1 MTDFERIKRSCLK
14 RGELWEDPDFP
25 ATQASVFYH
34 QKPPFQFVWKRPKEV
49 CNRPV
54 FVHDTPTQFDITPG
68 KMGDKWLV
76 SCLGVLYLTKGLFYR
91 VVPADQT
98 FSTDYAGVF
107 RFRLWWCGEWV
118 EVMVDDRMPTVNG
131 KLAFLQ
137 SQYSDQFW
145 PGLLEKAYAKLH
157 GSYEAL
163 KYGTFLDGLADLT
176 GGITESINIRQD
188 PTTCGRMLN
197 KLLEMTSLITCTV
210 QTSTTPQIFD
220 SCLKQMWKLLN
231 LVVNTFPCNL
241 VAAIEPSFSSDSC
254 RLLRNANDI
263 CCFELVSLEQYL
275 WIVLETELINML
287 LVVCWQIRT
296 PTEKLANGIQI
307 GTNYRLYS
315 TERVE
320 TFCGEPVQL
329 VKLRNPLST
338 GGDYVG
344 AWSRD
349 SAEWDEV
356 PPHEKD
362 RLGTRYTAD
371 GEFWILYSDF
381 VKTFTHL
388 EVVHL
393 DNETSRDE
401 PSLHHKHTW
410 QMRIYQGSWQRGVT
424 AGGCRNNP
432 DTFHINPQLHLILSE
447 MEEVIISLNQHS
459 IMEPKV
465 IGFTA
470 YSLPKNTGESAGR
483 QFFKK
488 NKSLVNSQYTNSRQ
502 VSQRYQFEQGGYLI
516 LPTTFEPAQESSF
529 TLRVY
534 SCKPLKLKL
543 LDTTPSLIKSAIM
556 KAPLNAVDGK
566 NFSQYESV
574 FLQLADEH
582 RTVNSFELQ
591 ELLDAC
597 LPNDYIK
604 SCACMEVCRQIVITL
619 DPVGN
624 GRLKFS
630 DFKDLMCSLKCWQTA
645 FKNHTKEKTGILKAE
660 RLKDALLEVGFQLS
674 TDVLSI
680 LILKYM
686 RKDGTLR
693 FGDFVSAILHLT
705 VSFSTF
711 DSKDP
716 LQNGTVKLTLAELSH
731 FLSSCLNFRLNV
743 SFLVQLSQFSSTV
756 SIFVSLSDFSA
767 GCLIFRPAVSIFVSL
782 SQFSAGCLIFRP
794 AVSIFGWMS
803 HFSSN
808 CLNFRLVVSIFV
820 SSHFSA
826 GCLIFRPAVSIF
838 GWMSQFS
845 SRCLNFRLVV
855 SIFGW
860 MSHFSSSCLNFRLD
874 VSFFVQLSQFSS
886 SCLNFRLVSFFGW
899 MSHFSSSCLNFR
911 LDVSIFVSLS
921 QFSSR
926 CLNFRLDVSF
936 FVQLSQF
943 SAGCLIF
950 RPAVSIF
957 LSQFSAGCLNF
968 RLVVSFFG
976 WMSHFWSSFLNFRL
990 VVSIFGWMSHFS
1002 SRCLNFRLVVSIF
1015 VSLSHF
1021 SAGCLISRPAVSI
1034 FV

>member
-1 MTDFERIKRSCLK
+1 MTDFDRIKRACLK
-14 RGELWEDPDFP
+14 KGELWEDPDFP
-25 ATQASVFYH
+25 ATQSSVFYH
-34 QKPPFQFVWKRPKEV
+34 QKPPFQFTWKRPKEL
-49 CNRPV
+49 CARPV
-54 FVHDTPTQFDITPG
+54 FVHDAPTQFDVSAG

-98 FSTDYAGVF
+98 FSNSDYAGVF

-118 EVMVDDRMPTVNG
+118 EVLVDDRLPTVTG

-137 SQYSDQFW
+137 SQHSDQFW

-163 KYGTFLDGLADLT
+163 KYGTLLDGLADLT

-188 PTTCGRMLN
+188 STTCGRMLN
-197 KLLEMTSLITCTV
+197 KLLDMTSLVTCTV
-210 QTSTTPQIFD
+210 QPSTTTPQI
-220 SCLKQMWKLLN
+220 
-231 LVVNTFPCNL
+231 
-241 VAAIEPSFSSDSC
+241 
-254 RLLRNANDI
+254 
-263 CCFELVSLEQYL
+263 
-275 WIVLETELINML
+275 
-287 LVVCWQIRT
+287 RT
-296 PTEKLANGIQI
+296 YTEKLANGIQI

-315 TERVE
+315 VERVE
-320 TFCGEPVQL
+320 TFNGEPVQL
-329 VKLRNPLST
+329 IKLKNPITVS
-338 GGDYVG
+338 GEYIG

-349 SAEWDEV
+349 STEWDEV
-356 PPHEKD
+356 PPHEKE
-362 RLGTRYTAD
+362 RLGVKHTSD
-371 GEFWILYSDF
+371 GEFWISYSDF

-470 YSLPKNTGESAGR
+470 YSLPKNIGESAGR

-502 VSQRYQFEQGGYLI
+502 VSQRYQLEQGGYLV

-543 LDTTPSLIKSAIM
+543 LDTTPVLLKSAIV
-556 KAPLNAVDGK
+556 KAPLTAVDGK
-566 NFSQYESV
+566 SFTQYESV

-619 DPVGN
+619 DSMGN

-674 TDVLSI
+674 TEVLSI

-711 DSKDP
+711 ESKDP
-716 LQNGTVKLTLAELSH
+716 LQNGIIKLTLSEWLK
-731 FLSSCLNFRLNV
+731 SSLMC
-743 SFLVQLSQFSSTV
+743 
-756 SIFVSLSDFSA
+756 
-767 GCLIFRPAVSIFVSL
+767 
-782 SQFSAGCLIFRP
+782 
-794 AVSIFGWMS
+794 
-803 HFSSN
+803 
-808 CLNFRLVVSIFV
+808 
-820 SSHFSA
+820 
-826 GCLIFRPAVSIF
+826 
-838 GWMSQFS
+838 
-845 SRCLNFRLVV
+845 
-855 SIFGW
+855 
-860 MSHFSSSCLNFRLD
+860 
-874 VSFFVQLSQFSS
+874 
-886 SCLNFRLVSFFGW
+886 
-899 MSHFSSSCLNFR
+899 
-911 LDVSIFVSLS
+911 
-921 QFSSR
+921 
-926 CLNFRLDVSF
+926 
-936 FVQLSQF
+936 
-943 SAGCLIF
+943 
-950 RPAVSIF
+950 
-957 LSQFSAGCLNF
+957 
-968 RLVVSFFG
+968 
-976 WMSHFWSSFLNFRL
+976 
-990 VVSIFGWMSHFS
+990 
-1002 SRCLNFRLVVSIF
+1002 
-1015 VSLSHF
+1015 
-1021 SAGCLISRPAVSI
+1021 
-1034 FV
+1034 